1 VVYSA
6 LAKKCCDFKLVRTS
20 KIVIFFK
27 LFLLNLELINYICI
41 AFESKGNLFEDK
53 IYNLFSYTQY
63 WPVRLG
69 VRTPGFHPGNRG
81 SIPLRATSSIVY
93 YKVKKILARSSRG

>member
-1 VVYSA
+1 MVYSA

-27 LFLLNLELINYICI
+27 LFLLNLILINYICI
-41 AFESKGNLFEDK
+41 AFESKGIFRIDNIYILF
-53 IYNLFSYTQY
+53 FSTQI

-81 SIPLRATSSIVY
+81 SIPLRATLFLRL
-93 YKVKKILARSSRG
+93 KVIDLMARSSRG